1 MPLMRRKLCISI
13 HAPTR
18 GATKRINRGLRNLYF
33 NPRSYKRSDL
43 NALLKNPYVRL
54 FQSTLLQE
62 ERRKYLRPYPRHLHF
77 NPRSYKRSD
86 AFSLFCQRI
95 LINISIHAPTRGA
108 TCVQFVPSKIWDI
121 SIHAPTRGATT
132 RIILQ
137 QAICLFQST
146 LLQEERLCFWCFR
159 INRSCNFNPR
169 SYKRSDKQ
177 LEHWRLLMTYFN
189 PRSYKRSDY
198 SYRRD
203 AGSRFN
209 FNPRSY
215 KRSDPLPRLYNPFE
229 DNFNPRSYKRSDERK

>member
-1 MPLMRRKLCISI
+1 MEWHKTISI

-18 GATKRINRGLRNLYF
+18 GATCYLCQRIHLIYNFNPRSYKRSDHIPCSRAICYSYFNPRSYKRSDLTDAFNEEKVMYF

-146 LLQEERLCFWCFR
+146 LLQEERQAAGALAAFDDLFQSTLLQEERLFLPKRCR
-159 INRSCNFNPR
+159 IQIQFQST
-169 SYKRSDKQ
+169 
-177 LEHWRLLMTYFN
+177 LLQ
-189 PRSYKRSDY
+189 
-198 SYRRD
+198 
-203 AGSRFN
+203 
-209 FNPRSY
+209 
-215 KRSDPLPRLYNPFE
+215 E
-229 DNFNPRSYKRSDERK
+229 ERPITETL